1 MPALRKTRLVA
12 AVFLI
17 LLSTSLR
24 AIEPQ
29 PDAELANLIVKVQQV
44 TPATIAGTQTSVITV
59 RVQNGGSAPATG
71 VVLTVTLS
79 PEVEFV
85 SSSLGICTPGDP
97 VGCALPDLQNGRSHF
112 VDLTVRGVSAG
123 VATVS
128 LFGTATND
136 DPSDGNNGATAN
148 VTVVGGTNIG
158 VTKSGPAVVM
168 PAVSPTVT
176 YDLSVSNSGTVSANG
191 VVLSDPTP
199 AGLQFASTTGIC
211 ASFPCPLGSVAPGQ
225 TINLTV
231 TYTVTGDPGTSVTNI
246 ASVSTSTPDLD
257 ASNDSAEASTL
268 IWACGPIEIS
278 GVTEVCAGGSA
289 TLTAPAG
296 YVSYLWSTGATTQSI
311 TVSPAATT
319 VYSVT
324 VTDVQ
329 GCQTTD
335 THTVSVTEVSAT
347 IGTAFTVAPSSTG
360 NNAQV
365 AAQSGASYSWT
376 VFNGTITAG
385 ANTNSITFTA
395 GASGTVDIR
404 VIVTRS
410 GCEASDRRLVQI
422 EAPPAACPTTPPSL
436 FSPAEGASVAS
447 PVTFAWGA
455 VPGATS
461 YEIWFGNFFVASTT
475 AASATIPVSSGS
487 HQWRVIARLPN
498 GCPPL
503 VSADRTVTVLPGA
516 NCGANGTPQL
526 LEPASG
532 SSITSPVTFSW
543 TSVPGAI
550 GYRVWV
556 ELDGTAAQ
564 DIGTTSGAL
573 SLTADLPAG
582 QVSAWVEAS
591 FGGCSGNDSARISF
605 GVEAPDPCAHR
616 RIAAPISPANGAT
629 SGSAIEFRWAVAEGA
644 SGYRVWASID
654 GAIPEVIGITA
665 DTVFNAIIEH
675 GTIVWWIEALYDG
688 CASTESQP
696 RTVNVPL
703 AANCPLS
710 STTLVAPSDGAI
722 LSGGSVTFNWSSVPG
737 AIAYELWLAYAN
749 GTATL
754 METTSGAV
762 TSATL
767 MLPDG
772 AFEWFVRTA
781 FDRCPGVPS
790 SSRQFSYQR
799 PAGCVGNDR
808 PLLIAP
814 LAASTQ
820 SGYVHFSWSAVPG
833 ALGYQLFAAR
843 ATGPFTQVAATASTN
858 ATVGDLATGIIRWY
872 VRATFGGGC
881 GSLDSAEQ
889 HFDLVA
895 EPSACTPLAAP
906 VIAAPAQISSGIPF
920 QILWSPIAGA
930 TAYQLQLSPTGNF
943 GGASTVTTTSTQ
955 HTLALD
961 NDGDTPV
968 AFYARVRAFDQ
979 RCMPNATVSV
989 YGPTAAIFVLPSSDF
1004 EASVPQTYGGLVTFT
1019 LPIGPEFSGQTFTAV
1034 TSRAW
1039 LTVEPSSGVV
1049 PAGGINLKVTADT
1062 SGLPPGTGI
1071 GGVSVTLSD
1080 GSAARRI
1087 ASNATTLFSTPV
1099 SINLV
1104 SPVSPTPNST
1114 PPPDALII
1122 PAVAH
1127 ATGVNAQFQSDVR
1140 LANTSPQLMSYQ
1152 IAFIP
1157 TGDTG
1162 ITVGQRSTVTVEP
1175 GRTIALD
1182 DVVRTWFGTG
1192 EGSRTGVLEV
1202 RPQTP
1207 TSKSVS
1213 SVPIGGLAKVVT
1225 FAASRTFNST
1235 ANGTFGQFI
1244 PAIPYANFVSG
1255 AGLNSPAGLLSLQ
1268 QIAQSN
1274 RFRTNLGLLESSGHP
1289 SSLLIKVFGLGG
1301 QQVTQFTTQLKG
1313 GQHTQLNSFL
1323 VANGVTSLDDG
1334 RIEVSIASGN
1344 GKVTAY
1350 ASVLDNET
1358 NDPLLV
1364 TPINVNSVGDT
1375 KWVVPGVADLQGAAA
1390 WRSDMRVFN
1399 AGTKDV
1405 DVTFSYF
1412 SQSGGA
1418 PKTAVVN
1425 VGAGEVE
1432 QLDRVVLN
1440 LFGATN
1446 DGGAIHIETSEPTRL
1461 VTTARTYNE
1470 AGEGTYGQ
1478 FLSAVATRDA
1488 AGVGSRPLQILQVEE
1503 SNRFRTNIGLAEV
1516 NGQPVTLEIAVV
1528 PPDAKFSAITQ
1539 LSLAPNEFRQLSSL
1553 LKAVGLGD
1561 THNARVTIRAIN
1573 GAGRVAAYGSVI
1585 DMITNDPTFVP
1596 AQ

>member
-1 MPALRKTRLVA
+1 MPALRHARLFA
-12 AVFLI
+12 AAILI
-17 LLSTSLR
+17 LFSTSLR
-24 AIEPQ
+24 AVEPQ
-29 PDAELANLIVKVQQV
+29 PDAELANIIVKVQSV
-44 TPATIAGTQTSVITV
+44 IPSTIAVTQTSVINV
-59 RVQNGGSAPATG
+59 RVQNAGSVHATG
-71 VVLTVTLS
+71 VVLTADLS
-79 PEVEFV
+79 PELEFI
-85 SSSLGICTPGDP
+85 STSLGVCAPGSP
-97 VGCALPDLQNGRSHF
+97 VVCSLPDLQNGRSHF
-112 VDLTVRGVSAG
+112 VDLTVKG
-123 VATVS
+123 VAAGLGSVD
-128 LFGTATND
+128 LFGTAGND
-136 DPSDGNNGATAN
+136 DPSDGNNAATAN
-148 VTVVGGTNIG
+148 VTVVDAMDLI
-158 VTKSGPAVVM
+158 VTKSGPAVVI

-176 YDLSVSNSGTVSANG
+176 YDISVSNSGPVTAHDVI
-191 VVLSDPTP
+191 LSDPTP
-199 AGLQFASTTGIC
+199 AGLQFANTTGVC
-211 ASFPCPLGSVAPGQ
+211 ATFPCQLGSITPGQ
-225 TINLTV
+225 TIDLTL
-231 TYTVTGDPGTSVTNI
+231 TYTVVGAPGMTVTNI
-246 ASVSTSTPDLD
+246 ASVTSSTPDLD
-257 ASNDSAEASTL
+257 PSNDSAQASTL

-278 GVTEVCAGGSA
+278 GLTAICRGGSA
-289 TLTAPAG
+289 TLTAPPG

-311 TVSPAATT
+311 TVSPSATT
-319 VYSVT
+319 LYSVT
-324 VTDVQ
+324 VTDGQ
-329 GCQTTD
+329 GCQATD
-335 THTVSVTEVSAT
+335 THTVSVTDVEAAIS
-347 IGTAFTVAPSSTG
+347 TAFTVNHSSTG

-376 VFNGTITAG
+376 VLNGTITAG

-404 VIVTRS
+404 VIVTRN
-410 GCEASDRRLVQI
+410 GCEASDRRLVPI
-422 EAPPAACPTTPPSL
+422 EAPPPACPTTLPL
-436 FSPAEGASVAS
+436 LLSPADGASAAS
-447 PVTFAWGA
+447 PITFAWTS

-461 YEIWFGNFFVASTT
+461 YEIWFGDFFVTSTT
-475 AASATIPVSSGS
+475 AASATIPVPSGD

-498 GCPPL
+498 GCQPT
-503 VSADRTVTVLPGA
+503 VSAERTLTILQGS
-516 NCGANGTPQL
+516 NCGSNGTPQL

-532 SSITSPVTFSW
+532 SNVSSPVTFSW

-550 GYRVWV
+550 GYRLWA
-556 ELDGTAAQ
+556 EIGGTAAQ
-564 DIGTTSGAL
+564 DIGTTSGEL
-573 SLTADLPAG
+573 SLTANLPAG
-582 QVSAWVEAS
+582 QVFAWVQAL
-591 FGGCSGNDSARISF
+591 FGGCPGNDSAAVSF

-616 RIAAPISPANGAT
+616 RIAMPIAPANGAT
-629 SGSAIEFRWAVAEGA
+629 SGSAIEFRWAVADGA

-665 DTVFNAIIEH
+665 DTIFNAIIEH
-675 GTIVWWIEALYDG
+675 GTVVWWIEALYDG

-696 RTVNVPL
+696 RSLNVPL
-703 AANCPLS
+703 AANCPQS
-710 STTLVAPSDGAI
+710 STTLVSPSADAV

-737 AIAYELWLAYAN
+737 ALAYELWLAYAN
-749 GTATL
+749 GTPTL
-754 METTSGAV
+754 MATTNGGV

-767 MLPDG
+767 TLPDG
-772 AFEWFVRTA
+772 SFEWFVRTA

-790 SSRQFSYQR
+790 ASRQFSYER
-799 PAGCVGNDR
+799 PEGCVGNGR
-808 PLLIAP
+808 PVLVAP

-843 ATGPFTQVAATASTN
+843 ANGPFTQVAVTTN
-858 ATVGDLATGIIRWY
+858 THATVGSLATGIIRWY
-872 VRATFGGGC
+872 VRATFGGC
-881 GSLDSAEQ
+881 GTLDSGEQ
-889 HFDLVA
+889 HFTLVD
-895 EPSACTPLAAP
+895 EPSACTLLTAP

-930 TAYQLQLSPTGNF
+930 TSYQLQVAPAGNF
-943 GGASTVTTTSTQ
+943 GGASTVTTSATQ
-955 HTLALD
+955 HTLVLE
-961 NDGDTPV
+961 NDGDSPV

-979 RCMPNATVSV
+979 RCVPNATASV

-1004 EASVPQTYGGLVTFT
+1004 EASVPLAYGGLVTFS

-1034 TSRAW
+1034 PSREW
-1039 LTVEPSSGVV
+1039 LTVEPSAGVV
-1049 PAGGINLKVTADT
+1049 PPGGMNLEVTADT
-1062 SGLPPGTGI
+1062 SGLPPGTGM
-1071 GGVSVTLSD
+1071 GSVAVTLSD
-1080 GSAARRI
+1080 GSASRRV
-1087 ASNATTLFSTPV
+1087 ASNATSLFSTPI
-1099 SINLV
+1099 SITLT

-1127 ATGVNAQFQSDVR
+1127 ATGINTEFQSDVR

-1162 ITVGQRSTVTVEP
+1162 ITVGQRSNVTVEP

-1182 DVVRTWFGTG
+1182 DVIRTWFGTG
-1192 EGSRTGVLEV
+1192 EGNRSGVLEV

-1207 TSKSVS
+1207 SSKSIS
-1213 SVPIGGLAKVVT
+1213 SVPIGGLAKVVS
-1225 FAASRTFNST
+1225 FAASRTFSNSS
-1235 ANGTFGQFI
+1235 NGTFGQFI

-1268 QIAQSN
+1268 QLAQSN

-1289 SSLLIKVFGLGG
+1289 SSLLVKVFGLGG
-1301 QQVTQFTTQLKG
+1301 QEITQFTTQLKG

-1323 VANGVTSLDDG
+1323 VANGVNSLDDG
-1334 RIEVSIASGN
+1334 RVEVSIASGN

-1399 AGTKDV
+1399 AGTEDV
-1405 DVTFSYF
+1405 DVTFSYY

-1425 VGAGEVE
+1425 VAAGNVE

-1440 LFGATN
+1440 LFGAAN
-1446 DGGAIHIETSEPTRL
+1446 DGGAIHVETSEPTRL

-1503 SNRFRTNIGLAEV
+1503 SNRFRTNVGLAEV
-1516 NGQPVTLEIAVV
+1516 TGQAVTLEIAVV

-1553 LKAVGLGD
+1553 LKAVGLSD